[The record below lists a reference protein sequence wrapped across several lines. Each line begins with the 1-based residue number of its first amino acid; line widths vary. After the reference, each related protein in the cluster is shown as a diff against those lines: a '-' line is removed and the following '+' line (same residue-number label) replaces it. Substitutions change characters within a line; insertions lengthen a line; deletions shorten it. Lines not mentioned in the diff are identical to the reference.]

1 MVTMPTGPSTSVS
14 TNSYGIRLP
23 PCRPSLARSSAADRA
38 SRGPDWR
45 YRVVKRRMLLFAPA
59 VALLLLPLT
68 VRAKVQPFKT
78 VVDNIVPKTAGL
90 TIQGT
95 AGGCDLTLQNQSGQ
109 DVILLDMSK
118 PPKPFRFAAQ
128 PKTATPRPPIPVHL
142 PAAGVWPCASLPA
155 VNEDQR
161 WNHAETTVGIW
172 SVNGTVGALSF
183 KLTARTVYDPTLDP
197 PSDWTLYLRWGAGIA
212 VAGGVL
218 IAIPYL
224 FTKRR
229 EILEVTTT
237 HIGLSQG
244 RQEMNGIAAWIIQN
258 NGELAVYALKLS
270 LVAALVGFLLVFGRS
285 RAVWNAYLIAAWIT
299 TFAVI
304 NNVYRLL
311 S

>member
-1 MVTMPTGPSTSVS
+1 MV
-14 TNSYGIRLP
+14 NRRLLL
-23 PCRPSLARSSAADRA
+23 LA
-38 SRGPDWR
+38 P
-45 YRVVKRRMLLFAPA
+45 V

-68 VRAKVQPFKT
+68 ALAEDQPFKT
-78 VVDNIVPKTAGL
+78 VVDSIVPKTAGL
-90 TIQGT
+90 TIEGT
-95 AGGCDLTLQNQSGQ
+95 AGGCDLMLQNQTGQ

-183 KLTARTVYDPTLDP
+183 KLTARTVYDPALDP

-218 IAIPYL
+218 VAIPYL
-224 FTKRR
+224 FNKRR
-229 EILEVTTT
+229 EI
-237 HIGLSQG
+237 
-244 RQEMNGIAAWIIQN
+244 
-258 NGELAVYALKLS
+258 
-270 LVAALVGFLLVFGRS
+270 
-285 RAVWNAYLIAAWIT
+285 
-299 TFAVI
+299 FAG
-304 NNVYRLL
+304 
-311 S
+311 SKKTS